1 MIGALSKT
9 ALFVLCHSTLPASYW
24 IVVNLIRL
32 SKSTRFPELHRSDP
46 YRARLKNWYY
56 PSFFW
61 RHHYFSQ
68 SFQIS
73 PLGEIERGRISVS
86 LLWLILDIMILN
98 KSQNHQKWR
107 KCKTFDLSPNSLDA
121 KWDFIPR
128 KCDLLQIWP
137 FSWKLSP
144 LVQSKHSK
152 KEIQIVLC
160 TFKTLE
166 LYWSKITFKGEI
178 FLQKCS
184 ILKQKSQIFI
194 ARPPKNLHQSSQ
206 LYTQEHTCHFDLLS
220 SVINILNCFFL
231 RSKFHNEYKSTKI

>member
-1 MIGALSKT
+1 MCFSRGKLLFALKNSLVEARVLTWSKTISGNFPARRWIFKIWFLDQLIRAKLVLQNFDRSAFCKT
-9 ALFVLCHSTLPASYW
+9 ALFVSCHSTLPASYW

-121 KWDFIPR
+121 KWDF
-128 KCDLLQIWP
+128 
-137 FSWKLSP
+137 
-144 LVQSKHSK
+144 HSQK
-152 KEIQIVLC
+152 M
-160 TFKTLE
+160 
-166 LYWSKITFKGEI
+166 WSASNLTI
-178 FLQKCS
+178 FLK
-184 ILKQKSQIFI
+184 
-194 ARPPKNLHQSSQ
+194 A
-206 LYTQEHTCHFDLLS
+206 LS
-220 SVINILNCFFL
+220 SSPVQTFQKGNSNCPMYL
-231 RSKFHNEYKSTKI
+231 